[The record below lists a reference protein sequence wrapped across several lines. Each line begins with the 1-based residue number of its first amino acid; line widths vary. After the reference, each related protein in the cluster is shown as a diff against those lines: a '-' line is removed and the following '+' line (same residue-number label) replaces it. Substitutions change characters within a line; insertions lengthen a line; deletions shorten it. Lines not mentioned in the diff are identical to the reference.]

1 MMADALSFTIGRIKM
16 MNQKKKK
23 KKKMMMMM
31 MMMMMM
37 KKRKRIEGNKEAGQG
52 EFMWR

>member
-1 MMADALSFTIGRIKM
+1 MMADALSFTIGRMKM

-23 KKKMMMMM
+23 KKKKKK
-31 MMMMMM
+31 MMMM
-37 KKRKRIEGNKEAGQG
+37 KRKRKRIEGKKDAGQG